1 MTKAIKN
8 ANHMNQNVKKSN
20 KGRIVA
26 LALAGILAVG
36 GITGAVCA
44 AGLGK
49 MPSQAP
55 VAAQTVAAKPAA
67 KATTKKAAQATP
79 KAETKA
85 SQSQAAKK
93 TATKQAATKSDAKP
107 ATKQAEAKS
116 AAKQAAPAPAA
127 KKAEAPKQE
136 AQPAPRQ
143 EEQKAAPA
151 GNVNDGT
158 EAKLSREQCVKI
170 ACDYVGAGGQAKG
183 PAMNVSAKRVVGG
196 GTTYYAV
203 ELDLGDVHYRVCV
216 DAIDGHTYSSDMT
229 HAGTTVCLDEQGN
242 PIEGTEQP
250 AEA

>member
-36 GITGAVCA
+36 GITGVVCA

-93 TATKQAATKSDAKP
+93 TATKQAATKSEAKP
-107 ATKQAEAKS
+107 ATKQAEAP
-116 AAKQAAPAPAA
+116 KQASPAPAA

-143 EEQKAAPA
+143 EEQKAPA
-151 GNVNDGT
+151 SNANDGT

-196 GTTYYAV
+196 GTIYYAV
-203 ELDLGDVHYRVCV
+203 ELDLGDVHYSVQV
-216 DAIDGHTYSSDMT
+216 DAIGGDVISADQV
-229 HAGTTVCLDEQGN
+229 HAGTRTLLDNQGN
-242 PIEGTEQP
+242 LIEGTEQ
-250 AEA
+250 EA